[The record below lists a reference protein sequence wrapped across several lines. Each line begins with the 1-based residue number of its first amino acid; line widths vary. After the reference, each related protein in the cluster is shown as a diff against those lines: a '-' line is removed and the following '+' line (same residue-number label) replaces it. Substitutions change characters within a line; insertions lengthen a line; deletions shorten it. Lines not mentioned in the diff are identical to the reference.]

1 LIFYHHFYFEP
12 GRGPFCKQRAA
23 LLNYGSR
30 LGKQRRARLREL
42 HVGAALMHPKPAVG
56 DGTLKASLVFR
67 RGAPEL
73 IEEQPVEL
81 LDMRPRVLPREQTII
96 QLSRRL
102 RQSAAL
108 CARRYDTKRH
118 LLVR

>member
-1 LIFYHHFYFEP
+1 
-12 GRGPFCKQRAA
+12 
-23 LLNYGSR
+23 LNCGSR
-30 LGKQRRARLREL
+30 LGKQRRARLGEL

-81 LDMRPRVLPREQTII
+81 LDMRPRVLPPREQTII
-96 QLSRRL
+96 RLSRRL

-118 LLVR
+118 RLVR